1 MDLYVNRYS
10 IKYGFS
16 WSEIM
21 FKGSDWQCMVVE
33 NVVLLRILGFIWDM
47 LNVIMMNNYWVLSTF
62 KILHLGGYVLRIDF
76 LSLKNDDKNVKK
88 KSTVNWL
95 VVKISQFSQ

>member
-21 FKGSDWQCMVVE
+21 FKGSDWLCMVVSWECSIIE
-33 NVVLLRILGFIWDM
+33 NFRIHLRH
-47 LNVIMMNNYWVLSTF
+47 VKRNN
-62 KILHLGGYVLRIDF
+62 DE
-76 LSLKNDDKNVKK
+76 
-88 KSTVNWL
+88 
-95 VVKISQFSQ
+95 